1 MTTAHNAMNLSD
13 LPLVDPNALALPM
26 RYMVE
31 TGRGLAMLRDISK
44 EVLREVDQ
52 AVWGALADDP
62 VQRVAVLVR
71 FRSLVRVFASRRL
84 ADLMLDTGYNLIA
97 PAVQVA
103 ARMRLNADLGF
114 NPLKFERAL
123 RELMDKIA
131 EGHQRRA
138 ETAELLAA

>member
-1 MTTAHNAMNLSD
+1 MTTAHNPVTLSD

-26 RYMVE
+26 RYMIE

-62 VQRVAVLVR
+62 VQRVAVLMR
-71 FRSLVRVFASRRL
+71 FRCMVRVFGARRL
-84 ADLMLDTGYNLIA
+84 ANLLLNTGYNMIA

-131 EGHQRRA
+131 EGQQWSA
-138 ETAELLAA
+138 ETSELLAA